1 MNERYCRTSKK
12 ATKMSLLEP
21 AAEAKGIKV
30 AMLLSCSSFEGF
42 FGWVQGQTRASYLER
57 YRNDWAWYYA
67 RGLSRNGIRPLLYI
81 PSLRE
86 AGKYDTD
93 VGVVVRFLPLEHW
106 YQLIE
111 RVWVK
116 RLSRR
121 SRWSLY
127 AEERLNT
134 IAFMQ
139 PLRQALA
146 ADEIDL
152 LYVQEYWSGRF
163 DHLVGRVDLPIVGAD
178 HGGLSDRVVTL
189 FKRSSFRKTALLY
202 GQTEQE
208 CRIVSR
214 YGGRSSLQ
222 PNGCDVSEFF
232 PDAAASRS
240 KTILTIT
247 RLTNRQKRTTDLIR
261 SLAGLPEEWT
271 LDIVGTGPD
280 KDLLQRLAAKLGLS
294 HRVRFHGF
302 VDRSEVRALLCR
314 CGVYVMPSANEAMAL
329 AVLEAMACGAAVV
342 LSRIRAFEQL
352 VTHGVNGLL
361 FPVGDVRGLAAAIL
375 EAWRNRQ
382 SLGRAASETVQT
394 SYNAEKLYAELADS
408 LRRSTDQSVARAVD

>member
-314 CGVYVMPSANEAMAL
+314 CGVYVMPSANEAVAL